1 MHVDDDAAHAARAL
15 VEGRM
20 WERGDRIDE
29 ETVPDDSDD
38 AEVELLLV
46 DSGDGG
52 GVREWV

>member
-1 MHVDDDAAHAARAL
+1 
-15 VEGRM
+15 M